1 MRRTSVVLAILAV
14 VAFNDAIQSNALRLS
29 SAAPA
34 SEKKRPRPQRK
45 RPLRHPFKRSLKSIA
60 RAARDGSSTWG
71 DHIASLGR
79 ASSSKN
85 RRAKH
90 QSTSMK
96 QSSSI
101 FITKLHKKIQTQQQ
115 QQQQQHPKEKQMRPN
130 KTKRYASIEEMID
143 QNDDYPKEHF
153 VQEILAVV
161 VSGAAA
167 TSAFAAVSTGAFI
180 ATLAVAVGSVATV
193 LFLDDSDDV
202 LGATLIETIH
212 DDDNDDQEE
221 ISEEDCDIT
230 GNSDSVA
237 EHKHKI
243 LQQHEE
249 PTFQAMKKLTNY
261 TMDELRRC
269 YEGKPKMPLQFS
281 HLRRDRMCIVYTE
294 SDESASSE
302 EEKVEYSDNNLLI
315 GDDVVSAL
323 EDACSTGDS
332 EKIVPSV
339 DHPKRVNVVWHDP
352 HIADG
357 SNHPIDTVKPSGN
370 DHRRRS
376 QRIIVS
382 DRPSSQQ
389 DNEYTESLTDADKEG
404 ALLLS
409 QSFRV
414 AASVF
419 GAVADAVRFTG
430 ETAAVCTGGTARLAG
445 GVFRL
450 SGFAVNSL
458 GSAIEHG
465 SAKRDRI
472 SQAEEPNSGK
482 QRTSKRKAAGE
493 NVRLLG
499 ESIEQVADSLLLAG
513 SATERVTFAA
523 ASIAEGAVR
532 FVGDIAM
539 SMSDMFATESQHAL
553 DSGLTPKE
561 KRHMLDI
568 ATKESTKQNGLHT
581 DHLDIATTSV
591 INDTTKLDGSSLVES
606 QMNDNDDYNDQ
617 SYFFLWAMNNV
628 DDIMADTLGVGSL
641 APELIGVF
649 VVCYLGSLILLS
661 RQRSKDN
668 RLVEHGKPPEKPSH
682 ISVPKEQIRA
692 PHEPFT
698 HDTHND
704 TDSHTTLTA
713 DWTTKVETRQIT
725 SSFVKRIA
733 KGIFFVVLSPMKLF
747 VLAAGWFWSLVFNRK
762 SILLLLYSVGFLFL
776 SRSSQYKAAVIKRKS
791 ELLGYH
797 NAIESIGQSHVSY
810 LESSMW
816 LNTILHSVWRVSD
829 NTTSDS
835 FGGLEPYLSSFA
847 TDSLVE
853 SLSGSDKKPNGVAHV
868 SFNSFTLGK
877 TPPMIKGITM
887 LATTPSRKR
896 ANKRSAAADE
906 DDKKEGAAKKRRMTK
921 VNVKVDGD
929 LSVAYMRIDVGI
941 LMEAELLLDI
951 SPSSLDYK
959 MVPTTT
965 LSINSLDTELQLDVS
980 VKNIPSYP
988 FVSYVNV
995 SLSHEIPD
1003 FSLRIEPRSQNGL
1016 KGVDFGSF
1024 PLISKWIKESI
1035 VESLHEYVAPNYISI
1050 DIPAWLNGDPR
1061 IVSYF

>member
-29 SAAPA
+29 SAAPT

-85 RRAKH
+85 RRAKQH
-90 QSTSMK
+90 QSTSQSTSMK

-101 FITKLHKKIQTQQQ
+101 FITKLHKKIQTQQ

-143 QNDDYPKEHF
+143 QNDEYPKEHF

-202 LGATLIETIH
+202 IDATLIETI
-212 DDDNDDQEE
+212 DDDDSDDQEE

-230 GNSDSVA
+230 GNSDIVA

-243 LQQHEE
+243 LQHEE
-249 PTFQAMKKLTNY
+249 PKLQAMKKLTNY

-294 SDESASSE
+294 SDENASSE
-302 EEKVEYSDNNLLI
+302 EEKAEYSDNNLLI

-323 EDACSTGDS
+323 EDACSTGDC
-332 EKIVPSV
+332 EKIVLSV

-357 SNHPIDTVKPSGN
+357 SNHPIDTVKPKGN

-376 QRIIVS
+376 QRIIGS
-382 DRPSSQQ
+382 DRPNSQQ

-713 DWTTKVETRQIT
+713 DWTTKVETRQIR

-776 SRSSQYKAAVIKRKS
+776 SRSSQYKAAVIKRYAEDGCTACFCCQYCYVPLTFLSCVCRKS

-816 LNTILHSVWRVSD
+816 LNTILHSVWRV
-829 NTTSDS
+829 TTSDS

-877 TPPMIKGITM
+877 TPPMIKGITVF
-887 LATTPSRKR
+887 R
-896 ANKRSAAADE
+896 
-906 DDKKEGAAKKRRMTK
+906 
-921 VNVKVDGD
+921 KVDGD

>member
-29 SAAPA
+29 SAAPT

-85 RRAKH
+85 RRAKQH
-90 QSTSMK
+90 QSTSQSTSMK

-101 FITKLHKKIQTQQQ
+101 FITKLHKKIQTQQ

-143 QNDDYPKEHF
+143 QNDEYPKEHF

-202 LGATLIETIH
+202 IDATLIETI
-212 DDDNDDQEE
+212 DDDDSDDQEE

-230 GNSDSVA
+230 GNSDIVA

-243 LQQHEE
+243 LQHEE
-249 PTFQAMKKLTNY
+249 PKLQAMKKLTNY

-294 SDESASSE
+294 SDENASSE
-302 EEKVEYSDNNLLI
+302 EEKAEYSDNNLLI

-323 EDACSTGDS
+323 EDACSTGDC
-332 EKIVPSV
+332 EKIVLSV

-357 SNHPIDTVKPSGN
+357 SNHPIDTVKPKGN

-376 QRIIVS
+376 QRIIGS
-382 DRPSSQQ
+382 DRPNSQQ

-713 DWTTKVETRQIT
+713 DWTTKVETRQIR

-816 LNTILHSVWRVSD
+816 LNTILHSVWRV
-829 NTTSDS
+829 TTSDS

-877 TPPMIKGITM
+877 TPPMIKGITVF
-887 LATTPSRKR
+887 R
-896 ANKRSAAADE
+896 
-906 DDKKEGAAKKRRMTK
+906 
-921 VNVKVDGD
+921 KVDGD

>member
-85 RRAKH
+85 RRAKQQH

-115 QQQQQHPKEKQMRPN
+115 QQQQQPKEKRMRPN

-180 ATLAVAVGSVATV
+180 ATLAVAVGSVVTV

-202 LGATLIETIH
+202 IDATLIET
-212 DDDNDDQEE
+212 DDDDSDDQEE

-230 GNSDSVA
+230 GNSDIVA

-243 LQQHEE
+243 LQHEE
-249 PTFQAMKKLTNY
+249 PKFQAMKKLTNY
-261 TMDELRRC
+261 TLDELRRC

-302 EEKVEYSDNNLLI
+302 EEKAEYSENNLLI
-315 GDDVVSAL
+315 GNDVVSAL
-323 EDACSTGDS
+323 EDACSTGDC

-339 DHPKRVNVVWHDP
+339 GHPKRVNVVWHDP

-357 SNHPIDTVKPSGN
+357 SNHPIDTVKPKGN
-370 DHRRRS
+370 DYRRRS
-376 QRIIVS
+376 QRITGS
-382 DRPSSQQ
+382 DRPNSQQ
-389 DNEYTESLTDADKEG
+389 EYTESLTDAEKEG

-472 SQAEEPNSGK
+472 AQAEEPNSGK
-482 QRTSKRKAAGE
+482 QQRTSKRKAAGE

-539 SMSDMFATESQHAL
+539 SVSDMFATESQHAL
-553 DSGLTPKE
+553 DSGLAPEE
-561 KRHMLDI
+561 KRRIDI
-568 ATKESTKQNGLHT
+568 ATKESTRESGLHT

-591 INDTTKLDGSSLVES
+591 MNDTTKLDGSSLVES
-606 QMNDNDDYNDQ
+606 QMNDDDDYNDQ
-617 SYFFLWAMNNV
+617 SYFLLWAMNNV

-649 VVCYLGSLILLS
+649 VVCYISSLILLS

-682 ISVPKEQIRA
+682 ISVPKEQVRA

-704 TDSHTTLTA
+704 TDSHTTLTV
-713 DWTTKVETRQIT
+713 DWTTKVETRQMR
-725 SSFVKRIA
+725 SSYVKRIA

-747 VLAAGWFWSLVFNRK
+747 VLAAGWVWSLVFNRK

-791 ELLGYH
+791 ALLGYQD
-797 NAIESIGQSHVSY
+797 AIESIGQSHVSY

-816 LNTILHSVWRVSD
+816 LNTILHSVWRVND

-877 TPPMIKGITM
+877 TPPMIKGITV
-887 LATTPSRKR
+887 LTS
-896 ANKRSAAADE
+896 N
-906 DDKKEGAAKKRRMTK
+906 
-921 VNVKVDGD
+921 GD
-929 LSVAYMRIDVGI
+929 SSVAYMRIDVGI

-965 LSINSLDTELQLDVS
+965 LSINSLDAELQLDIS
-980 VKNIPSYP
+980 VKSIPTYP
-988 FVSYVNV
+988 YISNVNV
-995 SLSHEIPD
+995 SLSHALPE